1 MELKVGDRV
10 SWNHDPLLKGTV
22 VATHVVRVV
31 WDQDPDV
38 DFDYPVHELQ
48 REVV

>member
-22 VATHVVRVV
+22 VRVDVVQVV
-31 WDQDPDV
+31 WDQDPDI
-38 DFDYPVHELQ
+38 DYDYPVSELQ
-48 REVV
+48 REVM